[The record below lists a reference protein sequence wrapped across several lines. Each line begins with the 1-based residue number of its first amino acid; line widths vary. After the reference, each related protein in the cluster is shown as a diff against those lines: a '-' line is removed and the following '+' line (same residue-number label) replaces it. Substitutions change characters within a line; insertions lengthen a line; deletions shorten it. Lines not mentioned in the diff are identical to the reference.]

1 MKGKIDTELLAKL
14 APKEKP
20 FEVFDESDKSKGMIL
35 RVEPSGRM
43 GYFCVYHIDGRK
55 RRYKI
60 GDAKTMTLGQARKL
74 FIIKSGQVAEGKD
87 PGEER
92 KRKRIEQKKA
102 KSRTVGG
109 FFELEYL
116 PWLLTERKS
125 GKATGKRLKSCFEWL
140 FNKPLHEATPFL
152 LQSWQKKKLKAKRS
166 AHTVNRDMVA
176 LKAMLSKAV
185 EWNFLEKNPLSN
197 MKRAKAADN
206 SRVRYLS
213 PDEEKQLFAALDQRE
228 ADGRAARIRFNEWRR
243 QRHLDPFPGIADSNY
258 IDHLKPLVL
267 LALNTG
273 LRRGELFSLEWRDID
288 FLHNRLT
295 VRAAASKGAKI
306 RHIPLNANSRDA
318 LKRWQKQPG
327 DSVLVFPGKKGNRL
341 DNISAAWR
349 KLITDAEV
357 EDFTFHDLRHDF
369 ATKTLKAG
377 ADIVTVSKLLGH
389 SDLKMTLRYSHVTDE
404 TLTAA
409 VERLPANG

>member
-1 MKGKIDTELLAKL
+1 
-14 APKEKP
+14 
-20 FEVFDESDKSKGMIL
+20 
-35 RVEPSGRM
+35 
-43 GYFCVYHIDGRK
+43 
-55 RRYKI
+55 
-60 GDAKTMTLGQARKL
+60 
-74 FIIKSGQVAEGKD
+74 
-87 PGEER
+87 
-92 KRKRIEQKKA
+92 
-102 KSRTVGG
+102 
-109 FFELEYL
+109 
-116 PWLLTERKS
+116 
-125 GKATGKRLKSCFEWL
+125 
-140 FNKPLHEATPFL
+140 
-152 LQSWQKKKLKAKRS
+152 
-166 AHTVNRDMVA
+166 
-176 LKAMLSKAV
+176 MLSKAV

-213 PDEEKQLFAALDQRE
+213 PGEEKQLFAALDQRE
-228 ADGRAARIRFNEWRR
+228 DDGRAARIRFNEWRR

-306 RHIPLNANSRDA
+306 RHLPLNANARDV
-318 LKRWQKQPG
+318 LKRWQKQTS
-327 DSVLVFPGKKGNRL
+327 DSGLVFPGKKGNRL
-341 DNISAAWR
+341 DNISTAWR